1 MRRTSSVLLALIL
14 SVILASPATGHNA
27 PGNINALQ
35 PANFPGG
42 GVYARVQY
50 VLNGHP
56 SYKVTAW
63 LQQRLPGGSWSSV
76 NSNTRISSDGY
87 ASTTP
92 VNRLSC
98 YDYRS
103 IGEGWGWNSAM
114 GYHAYAQ
121 DLTSTILF
129 HTANC

>member
-1 MRRTSSVLLALIL
+1 MRRAASVLLIGLLSLIL
-14 SVILASPATGHNA
+14 AGPATAHNS
-27 PGNINALQ
+27 PGFVNAMQ
-35 PANFPGG
+35 PGEAFG
-42 GVYARVQY
+42 GVYGRVQY
-50 VLNGHP
+50 SLNGHP

-63 LQQRLPGGSWSSV
+63 LQRRVPGGSWSSV
-76 NSNTRISSDGY
+76 TSATRISADAY

-92 VNRLSC
+92 TTRNCR

-114 GYHAYAQ
+114 GYHAYGQ

-129 HTANC
+129 HTC

>member
-1 MRRTSSVLLALIL
+1 MRRTSFAILIVLASLIL
-14 SVILASPATGHNA
+14 AAPATAHNT
-27 PGNINALQ
+27 GNLNALQ
-35 PANFPGG
+35 PSQAFG
-42 GVYARVQY
+42 GVYGRVQY
-50 VLNGHP
+50 VLNSHS

-63 LQQRLPGGSWSSV
+63 LQRRTPGGSWSSV
-76 NSNTRISSDGY
+76 TSATRISADAY

-92 VNRLSC
+92 TTRNCR

-103 IGEGWGWNSAM
+103 IGEGWAWNQAA

-129 HTANC
+129 HTC

>member
-1 MRRTSSVLLALIL
+1 MRRTSFAILIVLASLIL
-14 SVILASPATGHNA
+14 AAPVTAHNT
-27 PGNINALQ
+27 GNINALQ

-50 VLNGHP
+50 TVNAHP

-63 LQQRLPGGSWSSV
+63 LQRRLPGGSWSSV
-76 NSNTRISSDGY
+76 TSSTRISSDGY

-92 VNRLSC
+92 VDRLSC
-98 YDYRS
+98 FDYRS
-103 IGEGWGWNSAM
+103 IGEGWAWNSAQ